1 MQTVPANWAA
11 LFNSAHK
18 TEYKFIINDI
28 EYLGTNLQGDPKIT
42 KALLDKPAIGRVC
55 SATVS
60 VVVRPKDNIEIPKA
74 ARVSCF
80 CRLVSP
86 DGQTVTSWI
95 PQGNYFISSRSG
107 KTNLTLNLRDDM
119 VKAGQTY
126 FDKSQITDW
135 PAGQDAV
142 VEDIARIMG
151 VEIDS
156 RTQLRVGSSYRVNY
170 LDTNTLISEI
180 LSAIAASNG
189 GSWVMTENGKL
200 RLVPLASPASAA
212 SQVLAKRHSGYTDEG
227 IDAFISRITMTD
239 NGDTTYT
246 AGDDTGIELTINNP
260 FADQT
265 VVDNLINQLYGVVY
279 RPHRIEKAM
288 LNPLLELGDTISVQ
302 KGDGNTAL
310 VPIYSAVI
318 SCNTGYVATVEGKA
332 AQDSEEEFPYKT
344 PQELQ
349 AAHSVRTDRTYY
361 GTSLNKGSGLV
372 IRRIKGDQEEARVTF
387 NADEMAFYQ
396 GSKQVLFF
404 DAENQTW
411 KMSAEMEVMVEN
423 ADGSTSELNVLA
435 RGWTSQ
441 IRDVNGRTLKMEA
454 TVNGLTITT
463 EQGETLIDGGS
474 IYTDDLHLS
483 QLFSKTGVDSYIEML
498 DNGLNFVLGRAETI
512 GIGYHSAD
520 RPLPYM
526 ILGAGTSSSAN
537 VGMVKRYAN
546 GLWIGDSVDRYS
558 DTIQNGTGFFVNTT
572 TQKLYK
578 YVRGYGAELA
588 DTSNVVAVFG

>member
-1 MQTVPANWAA
+1 MQIVPANWAA
-11 LFNSAHK
+11 LFDSAHK
-18 TEYKFIINDI
+18 TEYKFIINDV

-42 KALLDKPAIGRVC
+42 KSLLDKPAIGRVC
-55 SATVS
+55 STTVS
-60 VVVRPKDNIEIPKA
+60 VVVRPKENVEIPKA
-74 ARVSCF
+74 ARVRCF

-86 DGQTVTSWI
+86 DGQTATSWI
-95 PQGNYFISSRSG
+95 PQGNYFISSRTG
-107 KTNLTLNLRDDM
+107 KTNLSLTLRDDM
-119 VKAGQTY
+119 IKAGQTY
-126 FDKSQITDW
+126 FDKTSIKDW
-135 PAGQDAV
+135 PAAQDTV
-142 VEDIARIMG
+142 LTDIAELMG

-189 GSWVMTENGKL
+189 GNWIMTENGKL
-200 RLVPLASPASAA
+200 RLIPLASPAISAN
-212 SQVLAKRHSGYTDEG
+212 QTLGRRHTGYTDNG
-227 IDAFISRITMTD
+227 IDAIISRVTMTD
-239 NGDTTYT
+239 SSDTTYS

-279 RPHRIEKAM
+279 RPHRIDKAL
-288 LNPLLELGDTISVQ
+288 LNPLLELGDTISVE
-302 KGDGNTAL
+302 KGDGTTAL
-310 VPIYSAVI
+310 VVLNSVVV
-318 SCNTGYVATVEGKA
+318 SCNIGYTASVESKA
-332 AQDSEEEFPYKT
+332 AAESEEEFPYLT
-344 PQELQ
+344 PQEVQ

-361 GTSLNKGSGLV
+361 GTSLNKGSGLI

-387 NADEMAFYQ
+387 NSDEMAFYQ
-396 GSKQVLFF
+396 GNKQVLYF
-404 DAENQTW
+404 DAQERIW
-411 KMSAEMEVMVEN
+411 KMSAEMQVMVEN

-435 RGWTSQ
+435 QGLTSQ
-441 IRDVNGRTLKMEA
+441 IRDVNGRTLKIEA
-454 TVNGLTITT
+454 TVDGLTITNDK
-463 EQGETLIDGGS
+463 GETLIDGGS

-483 QLFSKTGVDSYIEML
+483 QLFSKTGTDSYIEML

-526 ILGAGTSSSAN
+526 IFGAGTTSSSN

-546 GLWIGDSVDRYS
+546 GIWVGDSVDRYS

-572 TQKLYK
+572 TKKLYK
-578 YVRGYGAELA
+578 YVSGYGAELA
-588 DTSNVVAVFG
+588 DTSNVIAVFG